1 MYCDIASYGRQ
12 TSINVINIMIREHV
26 LFINLQLQKMSESG
40 PGSGSGSRNKDEDR
54 KVKQAP
60 KNAKSMSTSAKR
72 MQKELGEITL
82 DPPPNCR

>member
-1 MYCDIASYGRQ
+1 
-12 TSINVINIMIREHV
+12 
-26 LFINLQLQKMSESG
+26 MSESG
-40 PGSGSGSRNKDEDR
+40 PGSGSSSRNKDEEK

-82 DPPPNCR
+82 DPPPNCRY

>member
-1 MYCDIASYGRQ
+1 
-12 TSINVINIMIREHV
+12 
-26 LFINLQLQKMSESG
+26 MSESG